1 MWFRRKKHSLP
12 LAQKPPSTAAPSS
25 SPAIM
30 RTEVAPSAAYTDK
43 LERRIQQLEK
53 QLAALSERPAHIHI
67 ETLHVHQPVL
77 DSLTFR
83 LDQLDIGELS
93 GSLNLGNNFGAKTAD
108 LRAHGASPAMKTRTG
123 SAGDDAKAAPAQQ
136 VGAKPSKATT
146 PSAAGSERSPA
157 ASAEEPVRT
166 ETGYRYHPKPSPP
179 A

>member
-12 LAQKPPSTAAPSS
+12 LPQKPPSAAAPTS
-25 SPAIM
+25 SPTTM
-30 RTEVAPSAAYTDK
+30 RTESAPSAAYTDK
-43 LERRIQQLEK
+43 LERRILQLEK

-108 LRAHGASPAMKTRTG
+108 LAAHGAHGASAAAKTSSGGVT
-123 SAGDDAKAAPAQQ
+123 AKAAPE
-136 VGAKPSKATT
+136 PKADTAPPPRA
-146 PSAAGSERSPA
+146 PSASQPSTAA
-157 ASAEEPVRT
+157 ASAEGPVRT
-166 ETGYRYHPKPSPP
+166 ETGYRYHPKPPPP